1 MSLFFLDLFLFYL
14 SLSLSSLSLSLLDR
28 ESSLYEREMLGA
40 TWSQLEAASLSQ
52 LETASLSLGEAL
64 SPASFWIKKELSPS
78 VSPTLISLYLS
89 ILGERELSL

>member
-1 MSLFFLDLFLFYL
+1 LISL
-14 SLSLSSLSLSLLDR
+14 SLSLSSLSFLEK

-40 TWSQLEAASLSQ
+40 SWSQLEAASLSQ
-52 LETASLSLGEAL
+52 IETASLSLGEAL
-64 SPASFWIKKELSPS
+64 SPASFWIKKGLSPS